1 MKKVTTDKNGRTR
14 VVTVNNEQ
22 SRTQQQFADQTDI
35 NYIVRQYKKTGQW
48 ISTTAKQGVYA
59 DVSQITDFY
68 ESVNKVNM
76 AMDAFMLL
84 PSQIR
89 TRFNNDPGQLLAFL
103 QDPQN
108 HAEGVELGLYE
119 PTPYDESAP
128 LKTQNE
134 SNETDKL
141 KAQLAE
147 IQDKLAQASPQPS
160 STVVPNG
167 EQPSVARQSS
177 PKPRSKG

>member
-1 MKKVTTDKNGRTR
+1 MKKVITETNGRVR
-14 VVTVNNEQ
+14 VVTENKEP
-22 SRTQQQFADQTDI
+22 SKTQQQFAEQTDI

-48 ISTTAKQGVYA
+48 LHATNKQGIYA

-76 AMDAFMLL
+76 AMDAFMTL
-84 PSQIR
+84 PSNIR

-103 QDPQN
+103 QDPNN
-108 HAEGVELGLYE
+108 HDEGVELGLYE
-119 PTPYDESAP
+119 QGHISEQQPQPN
-128 LKTQNE
+128 KNE
-134 SNETDKL
+134 LNENQQL
-141 KAQLAE
+141 KAQLADL
-147 IQDKLAQASPQPS
+147 QSKLAQASTQQG